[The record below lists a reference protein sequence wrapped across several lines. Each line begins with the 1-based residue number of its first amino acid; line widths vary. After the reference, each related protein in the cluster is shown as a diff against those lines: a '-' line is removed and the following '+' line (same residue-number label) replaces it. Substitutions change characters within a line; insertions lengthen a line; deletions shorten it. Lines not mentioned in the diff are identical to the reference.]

1 MSTVRSEKRICSDGA
16 LKSCTVKLY
25 MVRILITGSAG
36 FVGHAITDFMINKG
50 YSVVGL
56 DRLNFSGDLNRIAA
70 ILKPETRHLYS
81 VVHHD
86 LRSTIGPLLAEKLG
100 QFDYILHIAA
110 SSHVDRS
117 ISDPMSFV
125 LDNVVGTCNILQFAR
140 EQTALK
146 KFVYFSTDE
155 VFGPAPNGILYDE
168 YDRYNSTNPYS
179 ASKAGGEE
187 LCNAF
192 RNTYKLPVVIT
203 HTMNVYGDR
212 QHPEKFIPSC
222 IQKIRK
228 GEKVYIHS
236 DETRT
241 IPGSRFYIHTTDVA
255 RAIYFIMHLDTS
267 ETKLNIVGK
276 QEVTNLQVAQYIAD
290 ALDKHLEYEFVDFHS
305 ARPGHDLRYALSGKR
320 LEALGWTPMISM
332 KECITELVKDY

>member
-1 MSTVRSEKRICSDGA
+1 
-16 LKSCTVKLY
+16 
-25 MVRILITGSAG
+25 MVRVLVTGSSG
-36 FVGHAITDFMINKG
+36 FIGHAITEKLTNNG
-50 YSVVGL
+50 YTVVGL
-56 DRLNFSGDLNRIAA
+56 DRLNFSGDLNRIAD

-86 LRSTIGPLLAEKLG
+86 LRSSIGPTLSEKLG

-155 VFGPAPNGILYDE
+155 VFGPAPPGVLYDE
-168 YDRYNSTNPYS
+168 YSRYNSTNPYS

-187 LCNAF
+187 LCVAF
-192 RNTYKLPVVIT
+192 RNTYKLPIIIT
-203 HTMNVYGDR
+203 HTMNVYGRR
-212 QHPEKFIPSC
+212 QHPEKFIPLC
-222 IQKIRK
+222 IRKIRND
-228 GEKVYIHS
+228 ETVYIHS

-241 IPGSRFYIHTTDVA
+241 ISGSRFYIHTDDVA
-255 RAIYFIMHLDTS
+255 DAIHFIMKLTTT

-276 QEVTNLQVAQYIAD
+276 EEVTNLQVAQYVAD
-290 ALDKHLEYEFVDFHS
+290 ALGKPLEYEFVDFHS
-305 ARPGHDLRYALSGKR
+305 SRPGHDLRYALSGKR
-320 LEALGWTPMISM
+320 LETLGWAPTVSM
-332 KECITELVKDY
+332 KSRIIELVKDY